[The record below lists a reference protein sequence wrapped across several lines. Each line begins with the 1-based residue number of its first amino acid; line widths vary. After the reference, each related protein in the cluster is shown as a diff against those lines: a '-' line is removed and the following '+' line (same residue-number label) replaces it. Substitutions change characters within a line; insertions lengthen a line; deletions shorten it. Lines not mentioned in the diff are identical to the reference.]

1 MGAEGGRG
9 RPRRLPPL
17 VGAVLAQRQ
26 LPQGQQRKHQ
36 AQVEVHGL
44 LRAGEEG
51 SLQQVVG
58 SPRPIVTLV
67 RGWALA
73 EVRARLLRGE
83 DRAV

>member
-17 VGAVLAQRQ
+17 VGAVLARRQ
-26 LPQGQQRKHQ
+26 LLQEQQRKHQ
-36 AQVEVHGL
+36 ARIEVHGL
-44 LRAGEEG
+44 LRAGVGG
-51 SLQQVVG
+51 SLQRVVG
-58 SPRPIVTLV
+58 SPLPIVTLV

-83 DRAV
+83 GRAV

>member
-36 AQVEVHGL
+36 AQIGVHGL
-44 LRAGEEG
+44 LRAGVG
-51 SLQQVVG
+51 VSLQRVVG
-58 SPRPIVTLV
+58 SPRPIVALV

-73 EVRARLLRGE
+73 EMRARLLRGE
-83 DRAV
+83 GRAV